1 MNWIKVRTNLVRD
14 GRVVS
19 LAIKLKSHPVF
30 ICGALCWLWSCADEQ
45 TTDGKLHGY
54 TPDYIDFQVNIPGFT
69 MALTELTKDGKP
81 SPWVIV
87 TPEYVGVCEFSKH
100 NGASAKKRYLGAL
113 RTSRHRNAPSV
124 TRASPEKSRAEQSRV
139 EKDNAPKQAVESSSP
154 PLAFSSHGDALL
166 ALQRMGI
173 KREAA
178 DAMIHDHGLD
188 RISWAVNRFIEA
200 NRKGKKRNP
209 AGWLVGTLKS
219 PDGPAPP
226 KPVVGRLPQTP
237 DRSNVLNQ
245 LRSFKG
251 AQ

>member
-30 ICGALCWLWSCADEQ
+30 ISGALCWLWSCADEQ

-124 TRASPEKSRAEQSRV
+124 TRASPEKSKAEQSRS
-139 EKDNAPKQAVESSSP
+139 EKDNASKQAVEPSSP

-166 ALQRMGI
+166 ALQRVGFT
-173 KREAA
+173 RDTAENL
-178 DAMIHDHGLD
+178 IHDHGLE
-188 RISWAVNRFIEA
+188 RISWVVGRFVDA
-200 NRKGKKRNP
+200 NRKSRKSNP
-209 AGWLVGTLKS
+209 AGWIRRTLQS
-219 PDGPAPP
+219 ADGPAPP
-226 KPVVGRLPQTP
+226 APVLAKLEITNKKQETLKAI
-237 DRSNVLNQ
+237 RSL
-245 LRSFKG
+245 KG
-251 AQ
+251 QP